1 MKILFIS
8 LGCDKNLVDTEEML
22 GLLAKHDF
30 TLTDD
35 EYEADVIII
44 NTCCFIHDAKEES
57 IETILEM
64 SRMKEEGNC
73 RLLVVTGCLGM
84 RYKDEILQEIPEID
98 VLVGT
103 SSIDKI
109 VDAINSGLAN
119 GDNIYMD
126 DPDRMPIVQADR
138 ISATGGWYE
147 YLKIAEGCDKNCT
160 YCIIPKV
167 RGRYRSYKIDYLMAR
182 ARDLVAGGAK
192 EIILVAQEV
201 TRYGMDLP
209 GKHRLLPKLIKS
221 LASIQGLEWI
231 RLLYCYPE
239 EITDDLIY
247 LMKNEPKL
255 LNYIDMPIQ
264 HASDPVL
271 KQMGRK
277 TNKKSI
283 EKIIDKLKREIPDIC
298 IRTTLITGFPG
309 ETPYDH
315 SVVMDFVKYNAF
327 DRLGVF
333 TYSEEEGTV
342 AARFNHKVPEELKIE
357 RRDEIMTLQQE
368 ISRKKSESLIGKRMK
383 VIVDGYLPEEDV
395 YVCRSFRD
403 APGVDGQVFV
413 HPGADTSRE
422 IMSGTFL
429 YTVITGATEYDLIG
443 DIAEE

>member
-221 LASIQGLEWI
+221 LASIQGLE
-231 RLLYCYPE
+231 
-239 EITDDLIY
+239 
-247 LMKNEPKL
+247 
-255 LNYIDMPIQ
+255 
-264 HASDPVL
+264 
-271 KQMGRK
+271 
-277 TNKKSI
+277 
-283 EKIIDKLKREIPDIC
+283 
-298 IRTTLITGFPG
+298 
-309 ETPYDH
+309 
-315 SVVMDFVKYNAF
+315 
-327 DRLGVF
+327 
-333 TYSEEEGTV
+333 
-342 AARFNHKVPEELKIE
+342 
-357 RRDEIMTLQQE
+357 
-368 ISRKKSESLIGKRMK
+368 
-383 VIVDGYLPEEDV
+383 
-395 YVCRSFRD
+395 
-403 APGVDGQVFV
+403 
-413 HPGADTSRE
+413 
-422 IMSGTFL
+422 
-429 YTVITGATEYDLIG
+429 
-443 DIAEE
+443 

>member
-182 ARDLVAGGAK
+182 ARDLVAGGVK

-264 HASDPVL
+264 HASDSVL
-271 KQMGRK
+271 KYMGRK
-277 TNKKSI
+277 TDKKHI
-283 EKIIDKLKREIPDIC
+283 EKIIKKLRDKIPDIC
-298 IRTTLITGFPG
+298 IRTTLISGFPG
-309 ETPYDH
+309 ETDYDH
-315 SVVMDFVKYNAF
+315 KSLKDFVKFNEF

-333 TYSEEEGTV
+333 TYSREEGTP
-342 AARFNHKVPEELKIE
+342 ADKFSNQIPEELKTE
-357 RRDEIMTLQQE
+357 RRNEIMEIQQE
-368 ISRKKSESLIGKRMK
+368 ISKKKSAGFVGRMMTA
-383 VIVDGYLPEEDV
+383 IIDGYIPEDDV
-395 YVCRSFRD
+395 YVGRTYRD
-403 APGVDGQVFV
+403 APGVDGNIFIT
-413 HPGADTSRE
+413 PSDNTSRD
-422 IMSGTFL
+422 MVSGTFIK
-429 YTVITGATEYDLIG
+429 VKVTGSTEYDLIG
-443 DIAEE
+443 DIVE